1 MINESEN
8 TNSTF
13 FVVTLHSSKKN
24 KELLDSNGNL
34 RMDVRR
40 NIDYSIVP
48 SSIWEEYQSAYDIE
62 IPISN
67 VYNVFISFSCNGMA
81 YKNMCVHGIEKVFDV
96 IQTLFV
102 NKTFTIDSFN
112 RMFIVKWDSNIID
125 PMVNFE
131 YFGDS
136 TRKVILGVERKN
148 RYSDEQL
155 CVMETTEI
163 NENEIATKNG
173 VLKEEQSSFK
183 INHSMNNNTNNN
195 NTMNNNT
202 INNDMNR
209 IAEEIAFFKELYSVP
224 ANQMILMQKSASIS
238 ALELGSGVEQD
249 HTQTNYDDIRVNR
262 DGKFDYTTIGNF
274 KTQGCTGI
282 MNIGNS
288 CYISASIQCLNNCSV
303 FSNFFVFF
311 KNRFIDSDQIPPF
324 TELHRNKY
332 YRKNVSL
339 IEAWVRTISD
349 YRGNTL
355 VTPRDLKQAI
365 SLKNDAFDNSK
376 EQDAAEFIEALLTY
390 LHEGLCYKKT
400 TETVFNETPQ
410 SLSASFENSECD
422 GSTEDSETLKNE
434 FRRLIDA
441 DRSIISEL
449 FYGMFTNTMKCCKC
463 GFTKRKNDLMM
474 FLPLSIP
481 NKISYH
487 SSSTLIMMESRPPIK
502 ILIPLNFTIQEAIEY
517 TKIEYDITNNL
528 IAVEYGDNGMIHI
541 IPNLRSVNSINNS
554 ICFYE
559 IKSNARLCICNM
571 YYMKFYFIKTKIC
584 FDFIFEEDHI
594 KINLYE
600 KLKNYFVSNFTLE
613 EFMSNVTIKRGKFNT
628 VLNVPSIEVVFKDI
642 NKLFGSKF
650 SLLSVNNQKKKDDV
664 TLRDC
669 LNYNFK
675 EESANVAC
683 DRCKIV
689 TEFKMTNR
697 LSQYPKYLI
706 IHLKRFS
713 YHGRE
718 AKINTFID
726 FPENNLK
733 IDETKFRL
741 IATANHIEIGLGCG
755 HYISYLRK
763 DNGWYCCNDSVISKV
778 PGPDKSSCYIL
789 FYEKIDPV

>member
-1 MINESEN
+1 MSSELESAN
-8 TNSTF
+8 PTF

-24 KELLDSNGNL
+24 AELLDSNGNL

-48 SSIWEEYQSAYDIE
+48 STIWKEYESDYDIE

-96 IQTLFV
+96 VQTLFV

-112 RMFIVKWDSNIID
+112 RMFIVKWNSGIID

-136 TRKVILGVERKN
+136 SRKVILSVERKS
-148 RYSDEQL
+148 RHSVEQL
-155 CVMETTEI
+155 CVMETTKVD
-163 NENEIATKNG
+163 ENEVFTKSKILEDG
-173 VLKEEQSSFK
+173 QDSS
-183 INHSMNNNTNNN
+183 NMSRM
-195 NTMNNNT
+195 
-202 INNDMNR
+202 
-209 IAEEIAFFKELYSVP
+209 AEMIAFYKEIYTVP
-224 ANQMILMQKSASIS
+224 AKQMMLLQKAANIS
-238 ALELGSGVEQD
+238 ALELCSAAEQD
-249 HTQTNYDDIRVNR
+249 GVRMSR
-262 DGKFDYTTIGNF
+262 FDNTTIGSF
-274 KTQGCTGI
+274 KTQECAGI

-288 CYISASIQCLNNCSV
+288 CYISASIQCLNNCLI

-311 KNRFIDSDQIPPF
+311 RDSFTGAGQASTFPF
-324 TELHRNKY
+324 TEICTNKN
-332 YRKNVSL
+332 YRKNASL
-339 IEAWVRTISD
+339 IEAWSKTVSEC
-349 YRGNTL
+349 RGKTL

-365 SLKNDAFDNSK
+365 SLKNDTFNNSG

-390 LHEGLCYKKT
+390 IHDGLCYKKT
-400 TETVFNETPQ
+400 PEPIFQETPQ
-410 SLSASFENSECD
+410 TLSSSPDNSECTD
-422 GSTEDSETLKNE
+422 LTDDSEVLESE
-434 FRRLIDA
+434 FRRLIDS
-441 DRSIISEL
+441 DRSIVSEL
-449 FYGMFTNTMKCCKC
+449 FYGMFTNTMECCKC
-463 GFTKRKNDLMM
+463 GFKKKKNDLMM

-487 SSSTLIMMESRPPIK
+487 TSSILIMMESRRPPIK

-517 TKIEYDITNNL
+517 TKIEYDITNKL
-528 IAVEYGDNGMIHI
+528 IAVEYSDNTMIHV

-554 ICFYE
+554 IYFYE
-559 IKSNARLCICNM
+559 IKPNARLCICNM
-571 YYMKFYFIKTKIC
+571 FYTKFYFIRTKIC

-594 KINLYE
+594 KNSLYE
-600 KLKNYFVSNFTLE
+600 KLKNYFLNNLTVN
-613 EFMSNVTIKRGKFNT
+613 EFMNSISIRKGPFNT
-628 VLNVPSIEVVFKDI
+628 ILNVPSVEVVFKDI

-650 SLLSVNNQKKKDDV
+650 SLLSINSQKKKDDV
-664 TLRDC
+664 SLRDC

-675 EESANVAC
+675 EESTNASC
-683 DRCKIV
+683 GRCKTT
-689 TEFKMTNR
+689 TEFKITTR
-697 LSQYPKYLI
+697 LTQTPKYLI

-733 IDETKFRL
+733 IDETRFRL

-755 HYISYLRK
+755 HYISYLKK
-763 DNGWYCCNDSVISKV
+763 DNGWHCCNDSVISKV
-778 PGPDKSSCYIL
+778 PGPDKSSSYIL
-789 FYEKIDPV
+789 FYEKIDTVE